1 MVKFMKKFENI
12 LIISDI
18 DGTLVDETW
27 KISEE
32 NIRAA
37 QYFMDNGGTFTYATG
52 RQAPVAAGIVS
63 QLTPNAPVI
72 CYNGAA
78 IYDYRTEEYLWTSP
92 IDPSCKVI
100 INDILKNCSVV
111 NVEINTAGGIYTLKD
126 VDYTIKRYEK
136 FSPFFEKTDSIES
149 VGGPWLKIVVVTKPE
164 DMAALRNRVQSHPNY
179 KDFQFSQSA
188 DFLYEFLNP
197 NINKG
202 TTLPV
207 LRNILGNEYKVIA
220 LGDNEN
226 DIDLLKNADIG
237 FAVADGSPMLLEHC
251 KNLTAP
257 LYGHALVDIV
267 NKIDKGLV

>member
-1 MVKFMKKFENI
+1 MKKFEDI

-18 DGTLVDETW
+18 DGTLVDEKW
-27 KISEE
+27 QISEE

-52 RQAPVAAGIVS
+52 RQAPVAADIVS

-78 IYDYRTEEYLWTSP
+78 IYDYHTGEYLWTSP

-100 INDILKNCSVV
+100 IKDILENCSVA
-111 NVEINTAGGIYTLKD
+111 NVEINTADGIYTLKD
-126 VDYTIKRYEK
+126 VDYTIQRYEK

-237 FAVADGSPMLLEHC
+237 FAVADCSPMLSEHC
-251 KNLTAP
+251 KNFTAP
-257 LYGHALVDIV
+257 LSGHALADIV
-267 NKIDKGLV
+267 EKLDKCLI

>member
-1 MVKFMKKFENI
+1 MKKFENI

-27 KISEE
+27 KISKE

-52 RQAPVAAGIVS
+52 RQAPVAADIVK
-63 QLTPNAPVI
+63 QLMPNAPVI

-78 IYDYRTEEYLWTSP
+78 IYDYRTGEYLWTSP

-100 INDILKNCSVV
+100 INDILDTCSVA
-111 NVEINTAGGIYTLKD
+111 NIEINTAGGIYTLKD

-136 FSPFFEKTDSIES
+136 FSPFFKKTDSMES

-164 DMAALRNRVQSHPNY
+164 DMPALRNHVQSHPNY

-197 NINKG
+197 DINKG
-202 TTLPV
+202 TTLQV
-207 LRNILGNEYKVIA
+207 LRKFLEKEYKIIA
-220 LGDNEN
+220 IGDNEN
-226 DIDLLKNADIG
+226 DIDFLKNADVG
-237 FAVADGSPMLLEHC
+237 FAVSGGSPMLLEHC
-251 KNLTAP
+251 KNLTASMHE
-257 LYGHALVDIV
+257 HALVDIV
-267 NKIDKGLV
+267 NKLDKGLI